1 VWQNAGMRLKTP
13 VILAAS
19 LTLIAGLGGIS
30 AVQAAPTSQPGQ
42 PIAKGTTISRDL
54 FGMHVAGAQ
63 NGVWPTIPFGS
74 LRIWDKDTAWSHIE
88 KTPGTFDWTKLDFI
102 VDNAQKNGVSDLM
115 FVLAGTPTWASTT
128 PTSTG
133 HPGQF
138 PGEQGMPTDIAL
150 WDRWV
155 EAVVTRYKGRIT
167 SYQPWNEANLQTFFN
182 GTPAQMAELTKRT
195 YDIVQRVD
203 PAAKVIAPS
212 TGTRLGGP
220 FRSFYPRYLNELA
233 KRNWPVDAFA
243 AHTYPAS
250 LGTPVTRQALAREWA
265 QMLRT
270 AGAPNLPLYDT
281 EINFGLA
288 GPGAANPYQSIT
300 GKKAQ
305 DWAALAYLDS
315 LRLGISR
322 AYWYYWSANDT
333 SLLGIQM
340 TPTAPAA
347 KAVAT
352 LQDWIVGTTFRGC
365 TAKKNGAVTCTF
377 AKNGKRFQVVWAE
390 RGSRNFKGLKNARQT
405 CNLNNVCTPLKANKR
420 IRATGPVYLG
430 P

>member
-1 VWQNAGMRLKTP
+1 MRLKSTI
-13 VILAAS
+13 VLSATVA
-19 LTLIAGLGGIS
+19 LIAGLGLTAPAH
-30 AVQAAPTSQPGQ
+30 AVTPQQPGQ
-42 PIAKGTTISRDL
+42 PIAKGTTITRDL
-54 FGMHVAGAQ
+54 FGMHVFGAQ
-63 NGVWPTIPFGS
+63 NGAWPTIPFGS

-88 KTPGTFDWTKLDFI
+88 KTPGTFDWAKLDLI
-102 VDNAQKNGVSDLM
+102 VDNAQKNGVTDLM
-115 FVLAGTPTWASTT
+115 FVLAGTPTWASST

-182 GTPAQMAELTKRT
+182 GTPAQMADLTKRA
-195 YDIVQRVD
+195 YDIVKRID
-203 PAAKVIAPS
+203 PAAKVVAPS

-220 FRSFYPRYLNELA
+220 FRSFYPRYLRELA
-233 KRNWPVDAFA
+233 SRNWPVDAFA
-243 AHTYPAS
+243 AHTYPNS

-288 GPGAANPYQSIT
+288 GPGAANPYQDIT
-300 GKKAQ
+300 GAKAQ

-315 LRLGISR
+315 IRLGISR
-322 AYWYYWSANDT
+322 AYWYSWSEGTN

-340 TPTAPAA
+340 NPSAPAA

-352 LQDWIVGTTFRGC
+352 LQDWIVGAKFQGC
-365 TAKKNGAVTCTF
+365 RAKPNGAVTCKFTKG
-377 AKNGKRFQVVWAE
+377 ASNFQIVWAE
-390 RGSRNFKGLKNARQT
+390 RGTRAFKGKKSARQV
-405 CNLNNVCTPLKANKR
+405 CNLDNRCTPLNAKKR
-420 IRATGPVYLG
+420 IRTAGPVYLG

>member
-1 VWQNAGMRLKTP
+1 MRLKTSL
-13 VILAAS
+13 VAAAS
-19 LTLIAGLGGIS
+19 LALIAGVGITAPVS
-30 AVQAAPTSQPGQ
+30 AAPMSQPGQ
-42 PIAKGTTISRDL
+42 PIAKGTTITRDL
-54 FGMHVAGAQ
+54 FGMHVFGAQ

-88 KTPGTFDWTKLDFI
+88 KTPGVFDWVKLDLI
-102 VDNAQKNGVSDLM
+102 VDNATKNGVTDLM
-115 FVLAGTPTWASTT
+115 FVLAGTPTWASRT
-128 PTSTG
+128 PESTG

-182 GTPAQMAELTKRT
+182 GTPAQMAELTKRA
-195 YDIVQRVD
+195 YDIVKRID
-203 PAAKVIAPS
+203 PAAKVVAPS

-220 FRSFYPRYLNELA
+220 FRSFYPRYLSELA
-233 KRNWPVDAFA
+233 QRNWPVDAFA
-243 AHTYPAS
+243 AHTYPNS

-288 GPGAANPYQSIT
+288 GPGAANPYQDIT

-305 DWAALAYLDS
+305 DWAALSYLDS

-322 AYWYYWSANDT
+322 AYWYSWSQNT
-333 SLLGIQM
+333 NSLLGIQM
-340 TPTAPAA
+340 SPGAPAA
-347 KAVAT
+347 TALAT
-352 LQDWIVGTTFRGC
+352 LQDWIVGAKFNGC
-365 TAKKNGAVTCTF
+365 RARPNGAVTCNF
-377 AKNGKRFQVVWAE
+377 AKAGKNFQIVWAE
-390 RGSRNFKGLKNARQT
+390 RGTRAFKGKKNARQT
-405 CNLNNVCTPLKANKR
+405 CNLDNRCTPLKANKR
-420 IRATGPVYLG
+420 VRTSGPVYLG